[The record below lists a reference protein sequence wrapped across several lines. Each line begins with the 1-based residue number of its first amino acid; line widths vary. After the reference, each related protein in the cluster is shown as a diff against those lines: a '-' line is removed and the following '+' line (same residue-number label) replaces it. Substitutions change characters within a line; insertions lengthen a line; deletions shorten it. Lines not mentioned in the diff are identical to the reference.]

1 MTTLEDLL
9 RIGLMPAAPTP
20 PHPHLESA
28 IMNAQAFVVP
38 PSQYPRPLDVL
49 GTRITVLAPNT
60 RTQGYEITLQEG
72 AEGSGPPPHSHAWD
86 ESFFVTRGS
95 VEFECDDQRV
105 LAGVGTLVHVPAG
118 TVHAFRYAHGGGAM
132 LEFTAAGGA
141 ATAMFTALA
150 EEVPAGPPDL
160 PTLLGVLERHGV
172 SVAVPA

>member
-1 MTTLEDLL
+1 MTTIEDLR
-9 RIGLMPAAPTP
+9 RIGLMPAAPVPT
-20 PHPHLESA
+20 HPHRERA
-28 IMNAQAFVVP
+28 TMNAQAFIVP
-38 PSQYPRPLDVL
+38 PTQYPPALDVL

-72 AEGSGPPPHSHAWD
+72 PEGSGPPPHSHAWD

-95 VEFECDDQRV
+95 VEFECNGRNV

-118 TVHAFRYAHGGGAM
+118 TVHAFQFAHGGGAM

-160 PTLLGVLERHGV
+160 PVLLDVLERHGV
-172 SVAVPA
+172 SVAVAA